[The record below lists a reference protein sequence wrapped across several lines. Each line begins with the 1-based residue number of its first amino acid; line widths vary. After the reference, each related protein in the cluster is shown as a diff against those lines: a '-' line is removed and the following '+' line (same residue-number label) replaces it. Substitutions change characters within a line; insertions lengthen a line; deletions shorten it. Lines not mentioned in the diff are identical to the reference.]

1 MRTLRVLL
9 AIVTVAGAGCQ
20 APVTTSE
27 LVMDDFA
34 YRPTT
39 INLPADTEGFE
50 LTLTNTGTVPHDFT
64 VDGLPDDIL
73 VHLAVF
79 EDASVPYRLPALP
92 AGEYDVYC
100 ALEGHRE
107 AGMEARLR
115 VR

>member
-9 AIVTVAGAGCQ
+9 AIIALVGAGCE

-27 LVMDDFA
+27 LVMDDFS

-50 LTLTNTGTVPHDFT
+50 LTLTNKGTVPHDFT

-73 VHLAVF
+73 VDLAVF
-79 EDASVPYRLPALP
+79 EGASLPYPLPALP
-92 AGEYDVYC
+92 AGEYEVYC

-107 AGMEARLR
+107 AGMEATLR
-115 VR
+115 VS